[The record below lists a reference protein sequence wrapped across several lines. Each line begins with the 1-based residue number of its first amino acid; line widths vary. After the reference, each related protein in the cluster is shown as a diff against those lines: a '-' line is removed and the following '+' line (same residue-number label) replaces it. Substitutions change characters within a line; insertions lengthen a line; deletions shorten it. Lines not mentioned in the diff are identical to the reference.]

1 MLESLRTVCPTW
13 LMDVVLAAVV
23 TIVIDPL
30 ASLLILEFTLR
41 SEWTMDNFLAFK
53 DFISE
58 SNAIVETNDEIS
70 ATDLGREKF
79 ITNSRWDVALI
90 EKYIQ
95 DTFNEDLHKVID
107 ICLASI
113 HMRIHDADSTH

>member
-1 MLESLRTVCPTW
+1 MEALRTVCPPW
-13 LMDVVLAAVV
+13 LMDAVLV
-23 TIVIDPL
+23 TIEAVVIDPL

-58 SNAIVETNDEIS
+58 SNAIVETNDEVS

-79 ITNSRWDVALI
+79 ISNSRWNVVLT
-90 EKYIQ
+90 EKFIQ
-95 DTFNEDLHKVID
+95 DTSNEDLHKVID

>member
-1 MLESLRTVCPTW
+1 LEALRTVCPPW
-13 LMDVVLAAVV
+13 LMDAVLV
-23 TIVIDPL
+23 TIEAVVIDPL

-58 SNAIVETNDEIS
+58 SNAIVETNDEVS

-79 ITNSRWDVALI
+79 ISNSRWNVVLT
-90 EKYIQ
+90 EKFIQ
-95 DTFNEDLHKVID
+95 DTSNEDLHKVID